1 LLASSSSSF
10 FLSFG
15 SLILFSSLFRR
26 LTIQKILLVLSA

>member
-1 LLASSSSSF
+1 LLASSSFFFSS
-10 FLSFG
+10 LG